1 MAGSTPTCCDP
12 ALVACQTA
20 IRMCLTNTSNPQLC
34 QALACPTASVSPM
47 RTQSQ
52 YSTTTTA
59 NASPNAIVSSTATT
73 KQTDGSP
80 TATPKQTAP
89 SASNTPR
96 QADVSATSTYKQSDG
111 SVSATPKQTDP
122 SATTT
127 YKQTEP
133 SVTMRPADPVPSAS
147 AKPTPSVFPTRF
159 IKYSFSIR
167 PRPSQFP
174 TLAPLLASV
183 ESSLVFPKANHS
195 LLRNPA
201 KLQEL
206 QIILGCILQLPL
218 ESIQITGISTNSV
231 NLPFDSSIPRL
242 NSNGEIVCITLPSVS
257 SIQGA
262 PFRSLQTSDTTVT
275 YNILNANNLF
285 LIDKNRFATTVA
297 NDPNM
302 LSYASSVGSSVPTAV
317 PPIMLFT
324 LISPDPS
331 TVPAQSV
338 SAGAIVGGI
347 FGGILVVGLLGVI
360 VFAVVRF
367 RHRAAT
373 PITSTKKPSVA
384 VSNPLN
390 YTHDSHVL
398 FNPVPTRR
406 SAQGSV

>member
-1 MAGSTPTCCDP
+1 M
-12 ALVACQTA
+12 
-20 IRMCLTNTSNPQLC
+20 
-34 QALACPTASVSPM
+34 
-47 RTQSQ
+47 
-52 YSTTTTA
+52 
-59 NASPNAIVSSTATT
+59 
-73 KQTDGSP
+73 
-80 TATPKQTAP
+80 
-89 SASNTPR
+89 
-96 QADVSATSTYKQSDG
+96 
-111 SVSATPKQTDP
+111 
-122 SATTT
+122 
-127 YKQTEP
+127 
-133 SVTMRPADPVPSAS
+133 
-147 AKPTPSVFPTRF
+147 KPTPSVFPTRF

-183 ESSLVFPKANHS
+183 ESSLIFPKANHT
-195 LLRNPA
+195 LLRNPV

-206 QIILGCILQLPL
+206 QIILGCILLLPL
-218 ESIQITGISTNSV
+218 ESIQITGISTNFV

-242 NSNGEIVCITLPSVS
+242 NSNGEIVCINLPSIS

-285 LIDKNRFATTVA
+285 LIDKNTFATTVA

-302 LSYASSVGSSVPTAV
+302 LSYASSVGSSIPMAV

-324 LISPDPS
+324 IISADPS

-347 FGGILVVGLLGVI
+347 FGGILVAGLLGVI
-360 VFAVVRF
+360 VFAVVRY
-367 RHRAAT
+367 RHRAVA
-373 PITSTKKPSVA
+373 PITSTKKSSVA

-390 YTHDSHVL
+390 YTHDSHVV

-406 SAQGSV
+406 SA